1 MVALAVLFSRFGSII
16 ERALIAPPVELQ
28 KCQSCSSK
36 SGDGALL
43 YKMKQYCIF
52 LRLFSHPKTF
62 WKFDSTQIVEN
73 EFQSTP
79 TSRALETSYNRHI
92 VLLTRRK

>member
-1 MVALAVLFSRFGSII
+1 MSAKVPGATAVCYIHDPSNYSNSTIRNSQ
-16 ERALIAPPVELQ
+16 RKV
-28 KCQSCSSK
+28 S
-36 SGDGALL
+36 
-43 YKMKQYCIF
+43 IF

-79 TSRALETSYNRHI
+79 TGRALETSYKLHI